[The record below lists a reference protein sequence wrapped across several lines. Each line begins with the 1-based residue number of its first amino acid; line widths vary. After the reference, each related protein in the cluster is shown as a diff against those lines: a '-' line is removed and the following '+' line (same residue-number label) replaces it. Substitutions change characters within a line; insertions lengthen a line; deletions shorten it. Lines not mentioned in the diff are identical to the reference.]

1 MHTKFWL
8 TKLKEKD
15 HLENRG
21 NIRKHLRE
29 TGGAGVEW
37 IILAENMVQRRAIV
51 NIIMELWIP
60 KKARNFLTSRLTT
73 IFLRIL
79 LYGSKKFA

>member
-51 NIIMELWIP
+51 NTVMNLRVP
-60 KKARNFLTSRLTT
+60 DKAGSFLPS
-73 IFLRIL
+73 
-79 LYGSKKFA
+79 